1 MIKGKAEL
9 EVLAR
14 SEGERANESGWY
26 EPGEPIRGWR
36 EADTPYKNLLTSLLA
51 MDGRPTD
58 RADLAALGMF
68 CGCVDLPIL
77 AAVAADAKGGAI
89 ADVRLHAARPLQ
101 VGRSPMATIAI
112 FRGIGGAPLRH
123 PYAPAAPELPC

>member
-77 AAVAADAKGGAI
+77 AAVAADAKGG
-89 ADVRLHAARPLQ
+89 RLRTYGFMRHGRYRSAAARWLQ
-101 VGRSPMATIAI
+101 LRSFEA
-112 FRGIGGAPLRH
+112 
-123 PYAPAAPELPC
+123 